1 MATSSYR
8 RSCASLAF
16 SSFHTLKTTSIRN
29 RRVLIL
35 HAATMSSTPSRRSL
49 NIDNINPHV
58 KEAQYAVRGE
68 LAIRSE
74 KYRNQLSSS
83 SNGDKKLPFDSV
95 ISANIGNPQQL
106 DQKPITFFRQV
117 ISILE
122 NPLLLKKEQVLR
134 EGLGYES
141 DVIERARWLLKDVK
155 SVGAYS
161 QSQGAAGIRGSV
173 AKFIESECSREDSF
187 INFTDAPTDHW
198 LTIYSRTRRPPCRP
212 QLHLPH
218 RRRLL
223 RRKHP
228 HAHHLRLR

>member
-8 RSCASLAF
+8 RSCSSLSF
-16 SSFHTLKTTSIRN
+16 SSFHTLQTTGTRTRIAPN
-29 RRVLIL
+29 L
-35 HAATMSSTPSRRSL
+35 HLYARTMSSTPSRRSL
-49 NIDNINPHV
+49 NIDNINPYV

-83 SNGDKKLPFDSV
+83 TNGDSKEKKLPFDSV

-106 DQKPITFFRQV
+106 DQKAITFFRQV
-117 ISILE
+117 TSILE
-122 NPLLLKKEQVLR
+122 NPLLLEKEQVLK

-173 AKFIESECSREDSF
+173 AKFIESEYL
-187 INFTDAPTDHW
+187 I
-198 LTIYSRTRRPPCRP
+198 RTNNPRP
-212 QLHLPH
+212 
-218 RRRLL
+218 
-223 RRKHP
+223 
-228 HAHHLRLR
+228 AD